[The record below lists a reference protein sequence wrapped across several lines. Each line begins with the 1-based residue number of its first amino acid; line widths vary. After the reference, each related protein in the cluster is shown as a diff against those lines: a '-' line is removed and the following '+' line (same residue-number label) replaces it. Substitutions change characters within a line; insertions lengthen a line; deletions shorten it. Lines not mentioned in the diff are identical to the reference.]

1 MNSARLRVATLML
14 GLAVTFSGCSLFK
27 SSSAPDDGVIVAQI
41 QSKLYQDP
49 VLKNRDIHVISQKG
63 VVVLSGTV
71 GSNEEKNAVEHFAQ
85 GANGVQQVIDQVTV
99 SSTPTAASQAP
110 EPAPPEHHGS
120 VHRSRRAVAENEP
133 PAEPPEDQAAASPA
147 PAPVVQATPAPAP
160 SAPPPPPPPQPVVV
174 TIPAGTV
181 ITVRTIDN
189 IDSSVNHP
197 GEEFAATVESPVV
210 EGGQVVIHHN
220 AEARIRL
227 INSRTA
233 GSIKGQSEVEVA
245 LVSLRVGGRN
255 YAVDSSV
262 FQQQGASRGKRSAK
276 VIGGGAGLGALIGAI
291 AGGGR
296 GAAIGAAI
304 GAGGGT
310 AVQASTKGQQVKIPS
325 ETKLDFTLR
334 SPVTV
339 TLPPQPSEQAP
350 QN

>member
-1 MNSARLRVATLML
+1 MISPRLRVAALML

-27 SSSAPDDGVIVAQI
+27 SSSAPDDSVIVAEI

-71 GSNEEKNAVEHFAQ
+71 GSSEEKTSIEHFAQ
-85 GANGVQQVIDQVTV
+85 AANGVQQVIDEVTV
-99 SSTPTAASQAP
+99 SSTPMAASPAP
-110 EPAPPEHHGS
+110 EPAPPERRTS
-120 VHRSRRAVAENEP
+120 ARRSRRAVAENEP
-133 PAEPPEDQAAASPA
+133 PAEPPPAPPAAA
-147 PAPVVQATPAPAP
+147 PAPVVQAAPAP
-160 SAPPPPPPPQPVVV
+160 SAPPPPPPPPKPIIV
-174 TIPAGTV
+174 TLPAGTV
-181 ITVRTIDN
+181 ITVRTVDS

-210 EGGQVVIHHN
+210 EGSRVVIPHN
-220 AEARIRL
+220 SDARIRL
-227 INSRTA
+227 INARTA
-233 GSIKGQSEVEVA
+233 GRIKGQSDLEVA
-245 LVSLRVGGRN
+245 LVSLTVGGKN
-255 YAVDSSV
+255 YPVDSGV
-262 FQQQGASRGKRSAK
+262 VQQQGASRGKRSAK

-291 AGGGR
+291 AGGGK

-310 AVQASTKGQQVKIPS
+310 AVQAGTKGQQVKIPS

-339 TLPPQPSEQAP
+339 SLPPEASGPPA